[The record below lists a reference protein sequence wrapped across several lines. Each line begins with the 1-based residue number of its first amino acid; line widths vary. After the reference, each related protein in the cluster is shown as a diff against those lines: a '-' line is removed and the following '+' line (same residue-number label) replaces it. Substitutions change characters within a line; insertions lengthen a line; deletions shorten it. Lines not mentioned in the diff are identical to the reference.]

1 MGYRYAANSLS
12 LGIAQ
17 TTNSFL
23 DLTIYTATTSAS
35 YDVFG
40 TTNLSD
46 TATNLNRTNWV
57 WLARI
62 TGGTTNFSWGL
73 TNWCERYFQLG
84 TLVDDDLD
92 GLTTA
97 YEILVSHTRWAAGD
111 GWDSD
116 GDGLSDDFEL
126 RYSTPTPTIPTP
138 ATPARPTA
146 TKTRTAT
153 VRHIWMRCGMARR
166 HWLSTRRR
174 LRRMWPCILFS
185 AAPTRPSLGNLRAA
199 P

>member
-146 TKTRTAT
+146 TKTPTAT
-153 VRHIWMRCGMARR
+153 AGRTWMKCGMEPIRWGSI
-166 HWLSTRRR
+166 HPR
-174 LRRMWPCILFS
+174 LCGI
-185 AAPTRPSLGNLRAA
+185 SLCALPRTLQT
-199 P
+199 